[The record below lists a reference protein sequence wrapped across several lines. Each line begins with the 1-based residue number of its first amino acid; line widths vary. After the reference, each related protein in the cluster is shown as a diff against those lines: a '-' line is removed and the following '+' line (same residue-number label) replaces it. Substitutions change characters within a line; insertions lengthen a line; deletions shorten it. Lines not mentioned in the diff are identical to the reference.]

1 MTRQEAL
8 ELFSKELTVINSK
21 LDNKE
26 ISKRE
31 YVEATILTLRKLP
44 EDLAIEISEQI
55 IKMSKTIKINNN

>member
-1 MTRQEAL
+1 MTRKEAL
-8 ELFSKELTVINSK
+8 ELFSKELTAINSK
-21 LDNKE
+21 LDSKE

-31 YVEATILTLRKLP
+31 YIETTILTLRKLP